1 MADSQFLTT
10 TNYQLRTAVAAKRRY
25 AWAVVAMLWMVCLVN
40 YADRQVLSGIFPA
53 LEKEFGFSKFQLGMI
68 GSIFMWVYAS
78 LVFFAGF
85 LSDRFS
91 RKKLILGGCFFWSLI
106 TMTTGWCSLFW
117 QFLLVRGLEGFGES
131 CYFPSSN
138 SMIAD
143 YHDHGRRSTALSFHQ
158 SGVYLGTIAGS
169 WFGAWLGQHYNWR
182 YGFYFFGG
190 LGVLLSI
197 VLLFFLKEPERSK
210 ENVMPQQPLW
220 PTFFYLMRK
229 KELLL
234 LTLAFV
240 CVNMVAMIFL
250 TWMPTF
256 LYEKFHITLAQAG
269 FFAVIFIQLMSVLSA
284 PCSGWIGDQ
293 LTRKMKHGRLAV
305 QIVSLLI
312 GVFSIIFIGQAHSLI
327 FLFVMMMLFG
337 VCKSG
342 YDAGIFGALF
352 DYIEPNLRGA
362 AAGLIIACGYFGGAL
377 GPLLLGAIATYGG
390 AHESAI
396 NRMSLTISISAF
408 AYLLGALFLLGVPF
422 VLRGKGGE
430 SCSP

>member
-1 MADSQFLTT
+1 MFSSPSFFK
-10 TNYQLRTAVAAKRRY
+10 NNSRY
-25 AWAVVAMLWMVCLVN
+25 AWSVVAMLWMICLLN

-106 TMTTGWCSLFW
+106 TMGTGWCSLLW

-143 YHDHGRRSTALSFHQ
+143 YHDHGKRSTALSFHQ

-169 WFGAWLGQHYNWR
+169 WFGAWLAQHYNWR

-190 LGVLLSI
+190 LGVVLSMI
-197 VLLFFLKEPERSK
+197 LLFFLKEPERSQK
-210 ENVMPQQPLW
+210 KVVPQQPIW
-220 PTFFYLMRK
+220 PTFSYLIRK
-229 KELLL
+229 KEVLL

-256 LYEKFHITLAQAG
+256 LYEKFHMTLAQAG
-269 FFAVIFIQLMSVLSA
+269 FFAVIFIQLMSALSA

-293 LTRKMKHGRLAV
+293 LTHKMKHGRLAV

-312 GVFSIIFIGQAHSLI
+312 GVLSIVFIGQAHSLA
-327 FLFVMMMLFG
+327 FLFSMMTLFG
-337 VCKSG
+337 ACKSG

-362 AAGLIIACGYFGGAL
+362 ASGFIIACGYFGGAL

-390 AHESAI
+390 AHDSAI
-396 NRMSLTISISAF
+396 SRMSLTISMSAL
-408 AYLLGALFLLGVPF
+408 AYFLGALFLLGVPL
-422 VLRGKGGE
+422 VLRGKEGE
-430 SCSP
+430 SSPPF